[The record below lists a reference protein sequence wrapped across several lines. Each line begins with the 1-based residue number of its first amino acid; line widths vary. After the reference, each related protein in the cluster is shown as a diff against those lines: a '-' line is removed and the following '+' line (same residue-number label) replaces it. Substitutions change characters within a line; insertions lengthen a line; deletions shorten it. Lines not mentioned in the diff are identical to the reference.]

1 MGIPQMTRRYPW
13 AWYTA
18 LRDAN
23 CNAVRLHAQPFPS
36 FYLDVA
42 DEMGILVLDESA
54 MWASDGGQ
62 KLGSEEFWKC
72 SEEHMKQLVLRDRNH
87 PSVFGWSV
95 SNEIMPIIRGVM
107 RNAPGLE
114 DNLVKH
120 FKIWSD
126 ICFKYDPSRAW
137 ASADR
142 GRRWSRTTSVL
153 HGSLRWRR
161 SYEKSL

>member
-72 SEEHMKQLVLRDRNH
+72 SEELIADEYGVSRTYLNRKIKAITGDTTLKFIRN
-87 PSVFGWSV
+87 
-95 SNEIMPIIRGVM
+95 IR
-107 RNAPGLE
+107 
-114 DNLVKH
+114 
-120 FKIWSD
+120 
-126 ICFKYDPSRAW
+126 FKYAAQLLQSGEKNVSETAW
-137 ASADR
+137 EIGYNDVNTFR
-142 GRRWSRTTSVL
+142 LRFKEMFGVTPTSYL
-153 HGSLRWRR
+153 KG
-161 SYEKSL
+161 KSEDERP